1 MNRNFCI
8 VSPKIALK
16 ITTAYAETIWDQKKR
31 QGLPAKIPQKSA
43 KIRQKP
49 AKSRKSRKD
58 VVCLFQKPAY
68 AVCSLAKFMPKIV
81 HLAI

>member
-1 MNRNFCI
+1 MQKPFGT
-8 VSPKIALK
+8 K
-16 ITTAYAETIWDQKKR
+16 KKR
-31 QGLPAKIPQKSA
+31 QGLPAKIRQKSA

-49 AKSRKSRKD
+49 ANSRKSRKD

-81 HLAI
+81 LLAIWQKKDLIDVQNVA